1 MPQNKFESMRGP
13 SSGEEEKEEK
23 EKTTDGEQ
31 TETEEG
37 SPEQE
42 NSPIRETPESI
53 SYLGVELPKAEDPDP
68 EIVEPRE
75 RYENYINY
83 QYALELQQKIAV
95 SWKEG
100 EPVLLEGGTSLG
112 KTTTIRKMA
121 SELGY
126 EVHYVNLN
134 GQTDVEDLMGRHIAN
149 PDKTS
154 ENDPEYIFAE
164 GEITRGLRQEKGKKK
179 IIILDEIN
187 AAHSAILKRLN
198 EVLDGLDK
206 NGEVTLPEDA
216 SERVSVS
223 KEHTKVAGLM
233 NPPGEGYEG
242 VNPISKELLRRWNY
256 QKEPGELP
264 PKAFSYMRKAR
275 RGKLPRTEEAPEE
288 MFLYSNEGDLDLEQ
302 LEEIPGYDQIEEQFE
317 EFHRSAKKLLEE
329 QEIAEDQP
337 QEIMF
342 DDHEE
347 LRRFQQFI
355 LRYYNG
361 DITETAQRALR
372 FYYAGK
378 LQDQKDKQKLEEL
391 INYIHYES
399 PSDSRRRSV
408 EDETKEEERSP
419 EDPER
424 ETFSSEEEKDYEE
437 EINFRSRL
445 ARENG
450 YEWVGEFNEGPA
462 LAKKE
467 DGHYFIDRE
476 GKQIAGPFQNAGS
489 FSEGLALAK
498 KEDGDYFIDSEGKEI
513 AGPFRNAFSFS
524 EGRAHV
530 EKEGGHYF
538 IDSEGKE
545 IAGPFR
551 NAFSFSEGL
560 ARVQKEG
567 GHYFIDS
574 EGKEIAGPFRGAFSF
589 SEGRARVKKEDGRYF
604 IDKEGKQIAG
614 PFKFT
619 DSFSEG
625 RARVQKEG
633 GDYFID
639 REGKQIAGPFQNTDS
654 FSEGR
659 ARVKKEDGCYFIDK
673 EGKEIAGPFKLAGS
687 FSEGLAWVKKEDG
700 HYFIDREGKQMAGP
714 FRNVFPFS
722 EGLAKVEK
730 RDGKE
735 IYIDK
740 FGREF
745 GSY

>member
-23 EKTTDGEQ
+23 EEETNGEQ

-37 SPEQE
+37 PPEQE
-42 NSPIRETPESI
+42 NPPVRETPESI

-100 EPVLLEGGTSLG
+100 EPVLREGGTSLG

-288 MFLYSNEGDLDLEQ
+288 MFLCSNEGDLDLEQ

-317 EFHRSAKKLLEE
+317 EFHRSAKKLLEK
-329 QEIAEDQP
+329 QDIAEDQP

-391 INYIHYES
+391 INYIHYEP

-408 EDETKEEERSP
+408 GEETKEEERSP
-419 EDPER
+419 EDSER

-437 EINFRSRL
+437 EINLRSRL

-450 YEWVGEFNEGPA
+450 YKWVGEFNEGLA
-462 LAKKE
+462 QAKKE

-476 GKQIAGPFQNAGS
+476 GKQIAGPF
-489 FSEGLALAK
+489 K
-498 KEDGDYFIDSEGKEI
+498 WID
-513 AGPFRNAFSFS
+513 SFS
-524 EGRAHV
+524 EGRAPV
-530 EKEGGHYF
+530 VKEDGRYF
-538 IDSEGKE
+538 IDKEGK
-545 IAGPFR
+545 
-551 NAFSFSEGL
+551 
-560 ARVQKEG
+560 Q
-567 GHYFIDS
+567 
-574 EGKEIAGPFRGAFSF
+574 IAGPFRGAFSF
-589 SEGRARVKKEDGRYF
+589 SEGRARVQKEDGRYFIDKEGKQIAGPFRGAFSFSEGRAHVQKEDGDYF

-673 EGKEIAGPFKLAGS
+673 EGREIAGPFKLAGS
-687 FSEGLAWVKKEDG
+687 FREGLADVKKEDCGYFIDREGKEIAGSFKLAGSFSEGRAWVKKEDG
-700 HYFIDREGKQMAGP
+700 HYFIDR
-714 FRNVFPFS
+714 
-722 EGLAKVEK
+722 
-730 RDGKE
+730 
-735 IYIDK
+735 
-740 FGREF
+740 
-745 GSY
+745 